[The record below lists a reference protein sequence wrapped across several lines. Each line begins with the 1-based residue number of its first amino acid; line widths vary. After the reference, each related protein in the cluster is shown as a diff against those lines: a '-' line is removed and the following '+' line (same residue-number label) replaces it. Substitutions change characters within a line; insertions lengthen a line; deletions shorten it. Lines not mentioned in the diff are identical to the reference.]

1 MRIEDVEIFSEASNF
16 AVMRHPGRH
25 FPGIL
30 VQGDSLAIMCRQID
44 EIVEELKFHGIGPEF
59 SAADA
64 LQSALHDRLQHYKTT
79 LQDAGLKLPF

>member
-1 MRIEDVEIFSEASNF
+1 MRIEDVEIYSDASNF
-16 AVMRHPGRH
+16 AVIRHPGRR

-44 EIVEELKFHGIGPEF
+44 EIIEELKFHGVGPEC
-59 SAADA
+59 SAAVE